1 MEMTPDFPANL
12 LEEIGDHIIVLEVPS
27 LEIRYANRAFLSS
40 YGLTMEAVMGRRCHE
55 LTHGSTEPCCLRE
68 EACPVRETMKTG
80 ISSRVIH
87 VHADGKGGEEIV
99 SVTAH
104 PVRDPEGRISH
115 VIEMSR
121 PITEYV
127 QGENERKRK
136 SDLFKTIL
144 EMCPD
149 GIIGNDRK
157 GNIFLFNAGAEQIFG
172 YSREE
177 VIGKI
182 NVVDIYPPGVAREVK
197 KALYSPEQ
205 GEPGRLLGYE
215 SRVLARTG
223 RVVPIRLSATLIYDN
238 GEEVGTIGFFHDIS
252 GRKVLEEELRRFSI
266 TDPLTGLYNRRHFT
280 SVMQKEMDRI
290 VRTKSTCSI
299 LMIDIDRFKSIN
311 DMYGHA
317 EGDRLLRELA
327 ELIRKEFRS
336 MDSAFRFGG
345 EEFVILLPETDSEG
359 AWACA
364 ERFRDRLEV
373 QDFSAVQ
380 AGSPVRVTVSIGIV
394 EHRERY
400 DLDAMVRFADIAMYA
415 AKKAGGNRTVR
426 YEHLSVGS
434 RGIPHDRMQE

>member
-1 MEMTPDFPANL
+1 MGVTPDFPANL
-12 LEEIGDHIIVLEVPS
+12 LEEIGDHIIVLDVPS

-40 YGLTMEAVMGRRCHE
+40 YGLTMEAVTGRHCHE
-55 LTHGSTEPCCLRE
+55 VTHGRQGPCSLGE
-68 EACPVRETMKTG
+68 EACPVHKTMRTG
-80 ISSRVIH
+80 VSSRVIH
-87 VHADGKGGEEIV
+87 VYADGNGGEEIV

-121 PITEYV
+121 PITEDV
-127 QGENERKRK
+127 KGENERKRK

-144 EMCPD
+144 ETSPD

-157 GNIFLFNAGAEQIFG
+157 GNIFLFNTGAEQIFG

-177 VIGKI
+177 VVGKI
-182 NVVDIYPPGVAREVK
+182 NVVDLYPPGLAREVK

-215 SRVLARTG
+215 SRVQERTG

-252 GRKVLEEELRRFSI
+252 GRKALEEELRRLSI

-280 SVMQKEMDRI
+280 SVLQKEMDRME
-290 VRTKSTCSI
+290 RTKSTCSI

-311 DMYGHA
+311 DTYGHA

-327 ELIRKEFRS
+327 ELIRKVFRS
-336 MDSAFRFGG
+336 MDSAFRIGG
-345 EEFVILLPETDSEG
+345 EEFVILLPETGAEG

-364 ERFRDRLEV
+364 ERFRSLLQAR
-373 QDFSAVQ
+373 DFSAVP
-380 AGSPVRVTVSIGIV
+380 AGLPVSVTASIGIV
-394 EHRERY
+394 EHREGY

-415 AKKAGGNRTVR
+415 AKNAGGNRTVR
-426 YEHLSVGS
+426 YEHLSAGS
-434 RGIPHDRMQE
+434 RGIPHGRLPE